1 MGHGR
6 GDALI
11 MDASKMA
18 LTKPATT
25 PAKDMTMAPTTPTTK
40 PTTFPPSRGEIT
52 RLMRASLYAMN
63 TVPNTRLD
71 TDVATDTYHLAS
83 ILTRYLQIMDEVETG
98 ALDGTYLPFGLEVK
112 ITGLKSEVEGD
123 ALESYLTFANDIS
136 EVEQWDVDLLITLE
150 SGQIE
155 TLIERS
161 FAVKAHADEVAEKML
176 RLFPQASFSQMPE

>member
-1 MGHGR
+1 
-6 GDALI
+6 

-18 LTKPATT
+18 LTKPAKETT
-25 PAKDMTMAPTTPTTK
+25 METTPTKTRA
-40 PTTFPPSRGEIT
+40 TFPPSRGETI
-52 RLMRASLYAMN
+52 RLMRTCLFAMN
-63 TVPNTRLD
+63 TLPNTRLD
-71 TDVATDTYHLAS
+71 TDVADDTYHLAS

-112 ITGLKSEVEGD
+112 VTGLKSEVEGD
-123 ALESYLTFANDIS
+123 ALESYLTFADDIS